1 MTRSSITL
9 APFGALYGALTQ
21 TRLALYRCGLLKISK
36 LGVPVIS
43 VGNITAGGTGKTP
56 LVEYIA
62 RVMASADR
70 NVCIL
75 TRGYGR
81 ENPERRV
88 LVSDGRNIL
97 ASAQEA
103 GDEPRLLAQNL
114 QGVATVVSDRD
125 RFSAGQ
131 WAIRELGTEVFILDD
146 GFQHL
151 RLARDLNVAT
161 IDATD
166 PWGGGRLLP
175 RGQMREARSG
185 LRRADCIVITRADQ
199 AADLHS
205 LIDQVERVSDHRPLF
220 TSQMVVRGIKQ
231 LAASLSERAT
241 LVGADLPTP
250 VVAFCAIGNPGAFF
264 KQLENA
270 GCSPVAVFEFPDHH
284 KYDQRDVDRLIARAR
299 KTGAQSLITTA
310 KDAVKLSNLSFN
322 LPCYVLDI
330 AIRIDEESRFVAM
343 IQAAVGANLP
353 IS

>member
-1 MTRSSITL
+1 MSRSSITL

-21 TRLALYRCGLLKISK
+21 TRLALFRRGLLKTSN

-62 RVMASADR
+62 RALASEKR
-70 NVCIL
+70 KVCIL

-81 ENPERRV
+81 ENPARRV
-88 LVSDGRNIL
+88 LVSDGQSVL
-97 ASAQEA
+97 ASAEEA

-114 QGVATVVSDRD
+114 LRIAAVVSDRD
-125 RFSAGQ
+125 RYSAGR

-175 RGQMREARSG
+175 RGQMRESRNG
-185 LRRADCIVITRADQ
+185 LKRADCIVITRVDQ
-199 AADLHS
+199 AADLPS
-205 LIDQVERVSDHRPLF
+205 LIDQIERVSNRRPLF
-220 TSQMVVRGIKQ
+220 TSQMTMRGITK
-231 LAASLSERAT
+231 LADSFSEKAAPAHPDLS
-241 LVGADLPTP
+241 TP
-250 VVAFCAIGNPGAFF
+250 VVAFCAIGNPHAFF

-270 GCSPVAVFEFPDHH
+270 GYNPVAVSQFSDHH
-284 KYDQRDVDRLIARAR
+284 RYEQRDVDTLIARA
-299 KTGAQSLITTA
+299 KETGAQNLITTA
-310 KDAVKLSNLSFN
+310 KDAVKLSNLSFQ
-322 LPCYVLDI
+322 LPCYVFDI
-330 AIRIDEESRFVAM
+330 AIRIEEESRFVE
-343 IQAAVGANLP
+343 ILQAVIGANLP
-353 IS
+353 TS